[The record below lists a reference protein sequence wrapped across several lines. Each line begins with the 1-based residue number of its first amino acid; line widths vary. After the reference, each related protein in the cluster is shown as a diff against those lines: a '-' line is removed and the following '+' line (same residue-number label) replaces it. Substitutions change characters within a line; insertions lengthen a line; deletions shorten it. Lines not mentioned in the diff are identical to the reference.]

1 MKTADAAQLTLPVS
15 ARDHQFGDRRAAVT
29 IVEYGDYECPYCAR
43 AHLVV
48 KDLADRLGDAWN
60 FVFRN
65 FPLTTIHPHAQ
76 HAAEAAEA
84 AGAQGLFWEMHDY
97 LFLHQDSLSDRDLVR
112 DASLLGVEEQQFVDD
127 LRDHKFADRVR
138 EDFLSGARSGVNG
151 TPTFFI
157 NGVRYDGPIESGS
170 ILAAIELASASG

>member
-1 MKTADAAQLTLPVS
+1 MNAADTAPQLLPVS
-15 ARDHQFGDRRAAVT
+15 PRDHQFGPRDAAVT
-29 IVEYGDYECPYCAR
+29 VVEYGNYECPQCAR
-43 AHLVV
+43 AHLVI
-48 KDLADRLGDAWN
+48 KDVADRLGSTWR

-65 FPLTTIHPHAQ
+65 FPLTTSHPHAE

-97 LFLHQDSLSDRDLVR
+97 LFLHQDSLADRDLVR
-112 DASLLGVEEQQFVDD
+112 DASLLGVEKPQFVED
-127 LRDHKFADRVR
+127 LRDRKFAARVR

-157 NGVRYDGPIESGS
+157 NGVRYDGLVETGS
-170 ILAAIELASASG
+170 ILAAIEWASASG

>member
-1 MKTADAAQLTLPVS
+1 MNVAARPQLTTPVTS
-15 ARDHQFGDRRAAVT
+15 RDHQFGGRDAAVT
-29 IVEYGDYECPYCAR
+29 VVEYGDYQCPYCSR

-48 KDLADRLGDAWN
+48 KDLADRLGDRWR

-65 FPLTTIHPHAQ
+65 FPLNMIHPHAQ

-97 LFLHQDSLSDRDLVR
+97 LFLHQDSLADRDLVR
-112 DASLLGVEEQQFVDD
+112 DASLLGVEQYQFVED
-127 LRDHKFADRVR
+127 LRDHRFADRVR
-138 EDFLSGARSGVNG
+138 EDFLGGARSGVNG

-157 NGVRYDGPIESGS
+157 NGVRYDGPAEMESL
-170 ILAAIELASASG
+170 LAAIELASISC

>member
-1 MKTADAAQLTLPVS
+1 MNAADTAPQLLPVS
-15 ARDHQFGDRRAAVT
+15 PRDHQFGPRDAAVT
-29 IVEYGDYECPYCAR
+29 VVEYGNYECPQCAR
-43 AHLVV
+43 AHLVI
-48 KDLADRLGDAWN
+48 KDVADRLGSTWR

-65 FPLTTIHPHAQ
+65 FPLTTIHPHAE

-97 LFLHQDSLSDRDLVR
+97 LFLHQDSLADRDLVR
-112 DASLLGVEEQQFVDD
+112 DASLLGVEKPQFVED
-127 LRDHKFADRVR
+127 LRDRKFAARVR

-157 NGVRYDGPIESGS
+157 NGVRYDGLVETGS
-170 ILAAIELASASG
+170 ILAAIEWASASG

>member
-1 MKTADAAQLTLPVS
+1 MKTANVAQLTLPTS
-15 ARDHQFGDRRAAVT
+15 ARDHQFGGHNAAVT
-29 IVEYGDYECPYCAR
+29 VVEYGDYECPYCAR
-43 AHLVV
+43 AHLLV
-48 KDLADRLGDAWN
+48 KDLADRLGESWN

-65 FPLTTIHPHAQ
+65 FPLTTVHPHAQ

-112 DASLLGVEEQQFVDD
+112 DASLLGVEEQRFVDD
-127 LRDHKFADRVR
+127 LHDHKFAERVR
-138 EDFLSGARSGVNG
+138 EDFLSGVRSGVNG

-157 NGVRYDGPIESGS
+157 NGARYDGPIEIDS
-170 ILAAIELASASG
+170 ILAAIELASAGG

>member
-1 MKTADAAQLTLPVS
+1 MNAADTAPQLLPVS
-15 ARDHQFGDRRAAVT
+15 PRDHQFGPRDAAVT
-29 IVEYGDYECPYCAR
+29 VVEYGNYECPQCAR
-43 AHLVV
+43 AHLVI
-48 KDLADRLGDAWN
+48 KDVADRLGSTWR

-65 FPLTTIHPHAQ
+65 FPLTTSHPHAE

-97 LFLHQDSLSDRDLVR
+97 LFLHQDSLADRDLVR
-112 DASLLGVEEQQFVDD
+112 DASLLGVEEPQFVED
-127 LRDHKFADRVR
+127 LRDRKLAARVR

-157 NGVRYDGPIESGS
+157 NGVRYDGPVETGS
-170 ILAAIELASASG
+170 ILAAIEWASASG